1 MAIPGA
7 DPSPNAEPGAPAKEL
22 GPSPPLSEGPLD
34 HVRGLPYRGPLSV
47 APSQALGPT
56 VCVCVCGG
64 AGVGGGGW
72 RQAVQGSGEQGDLWM
87 RCQTDLGLARCD
99 PGP

>member
-47 APSQALGPT
+47 TPSQALGPT
-56 VCVCVCGG
+56 VYVCVGAVGSAGERG
-64 AGVGGGGW
+64 AG
-72 RQAVQGSGEQGDLWM
+72 
-87 RCQTDLGLARCD
+87 
-99 PGP
+99 